1 MPNHITSY
9 ELSQAKLTTKHD
21 AKLTTKHDAEDVKV
35 DDKPRIIHF

>member
-9 ELSQAKLTTKHD
+9 ELPQ

-35 DDKPRIIHF
+35 DDKPRIIDPI